1 VRITSVEGLV
11 VRFDRGDSFGGL
23 GSDGPASAARSQY
36 SKQPGWRGIYSD
48 RAESC
53 LVRIATD
60 GGLVG
65 WGEAQA
71 PIAPAATAA
80 IVNDLLS
87 QMLLGEDPLAGA
99 VLTHEMYQSMNLRGH
114 SAGFMLDAIA
124 GADCALWDV
133 RGKHFGVP
141 VARLL
146 GGPFRRELPAY
157 LSGVRGADTAA
168 KQRTIAEFRA
178 RGFTG
183 FKYFGGFGVES
194 DVEVCR
200 ALVEVLD
207 GGWLAVDN
215 LWNYDIN
222 EALRLGRAL
231 QGLGVSWYEAPTDPE
246 DIAGNALLA
255 QSLDMPVANGE
266 TERSR
271 YQILPWLQARAL
283 DIVQPDIGRC
293 GISEGRA
300 ILALAEA
307 FHVPGTLHMGVCC
320 APLLAA
326 SLQVAAATV
335 NVRWVEYQPV
345 MLELANAVLKTPLQF
360 RDGCLLLPEGPGLGI
375 EIDEA
380 KLEPLLTRPE
390 ARA

>member
-1 VRITSVEGLV
+1 LRITSVEGLV
-11 VRFDRGDSFGGL
+11 VRHARGDSFGGL
-23 GSDGPASAARSQY
+23 GSDGAAGGGPSRY

-60 GGLVG
+60 TGLIG

-71 PIAPAATAA
+71 PIAPGATAA
-80 IVNDLLS
+80 LVNDLLS
-87 QMLLGEDPLAGA
+87 QILLGEDPLAGE
-99 VLTHEMYQSMNLRGH
+99 VLRHEMYQSMNLRGH
-114 SAGFMLDAIA
+114 TAGFMLDAVA
-124 GADCALWDV
+124 GADSALWDI

-146 GGPFRRELPAY
+146 GGPFRRAIPAY
-157 LSGVRGADTAA
+157 LSGIRGSDTTA
-168 KQRTIAEFRA
+168 KVATLAEFRR

-183 FKYFGGFGVES
+183 FKYFGGFGVEQ
-194 DVEVCR
+194 DLEVAR
-200 ALVEVLD
+200 ALTAALD

-231 QGLGVSWYEAPTDPE
+231 QGLGVAWYEAPTDPE
-246 DIAGNALLA
+246 DIDGNALLA
-255 QSLDMPVANGE
+255 ASLDMPVANGE

-271 YQILPWLQARAL
+271 YQLLPWLQRRAL

-293 GISEGRA
+293 GITEGRA
-300 ILALAEA
+300 MLALAEA
-307 FHVPGTLHMGVCC
+307 FHLPATLHMGVCC

-335 NVRWVEYQPV
+335 NVRSVEYQPV
-345 MLELANAVLKTPLQF
+345 MLELANAVLKTPLAF

-375 EIDEA
+375 EFDEA
-380 KLEPLLTRPE
+380 KLEPLLTRPG
-390 ARA
+390 